1 MKKNIIFCVIFISLF
16 LTNFAKAEI
25 AKGKWNFIKEDV
37 YCFIGSMP
45 IKTDIPEGKS
55 RGDVYILITRIN
67 RSKDAV
73 VEISAGYPYKED
85 NPVIVFI
92 DKSKYEFWSQED
104 SAWTNDDNDVIYAM
118 KKGNILKVEGISS
131 RGTKTIDEYTLTG
144 FTAAFNKLTNDC

>member
-1 MKKNIIFCVIFISLF
+1 MFSVFGVSSNCISLSNFKLILLKLFLSFISTFVIFISLF

-104 SAWTNDDNDVIYAM
+104 SAWT
-118 KKGNILKVEGISS
+118 
-131 RGTKTIDEYTLTG
+131 
-144 FTAAFNKLTNDC
+144 